1 MLTFS
6 LTMPQP
12 IRRAAVAGTWY
23 AGRPDVL
30 AQDIDRCLGQVPHAV
45 DGDIVGLVVPHAG
58 LMYSGSVAAHA
69 YKAVAGRAYDV
80 AVLIGPSHYVG
91 FEGVAIQRTGSFET
105 PLGRVVISEV
115 DAEAIAAASP
125 AVHDRAAA
133 HLREHS
139 LEMQLPFLQR
149 VLPETPIVPLVMGHQ
164 TPATISRLADA
175 IVEALPTRRALLVA
189 SSDLSHFHRAAD
201 AARLDAVVVDA
212 INRFDPETLGRA
224 LAKFP
229 DHACGGGPIV
239 TVMLAARGMGAAD
252 ARVMKYADSG
262 DVSGDKSSVVG
273 YLAAVLGTLSA
284 SRGGE
289 AVPR

>member
-30 AQDIDRCLGQVPHAV
+30 AQDIDRLLTQVPHVV

-58 LMYSGSVAAHA
+58 LMYSGAVAAHA
-69 YKAVAGRAYDV
+69 YKAVAGRTYDV
-80 AVLIGPSHYVG
+80 AVLVGPSHYVG

-105 PLGRVVISEV
+105 PLGRVAISEV

-125 AVHDRAAA
+125 AVHDRVAA
-133 HLREHS
+133 HSREHS

-164 TPATISRLADA
+164 TPSTISRLADA

-212 INRFDPETLGRA
+212 INRFDPETLARA
-224 LAKFP
+224 LGKFP

-289 AVPR
+289 AVPQ

>member
-23 AGRPDVL
+23 SGRPEVL
-30 AQDIDRCLGQVPHAV
+30 AQDIDQCLDQVHHAV
-45 DGDIVGLVVPHAG
+45 DGEIVGLVVPHAG
-58 LMYSGSVAAHA
+58 LMYSGPVAAYA
-69 YKAVAGRAYDV
+69 YKAVAGRSYDV
-80 AVLIGPSHYVG
+80 AVLVGPSHYVG

-105 PLGRVVISEV
+105 PLGCVAISEV

-125 AVHDRAAA
+125 AVHDRPAA
-133 HLREHS
+133 HAREHS

-149 VLPETPIVPLVMGHQ
+149 VLPDTPIVPLVMGHQ
-164 TPATISRLADA
+164 TPASVNQLADA
-175 IVEALPTRRALLVA
+175 LVEALSTRRALLVA
-189 SSDLSHFHRAAD
+189 SSDLSHFQHAHR

-212 INRFDPETLGRA
+212 INRFDPETLARA
-224 LAKFP
+224 LGKFP

-239 TVMLAARGMGAAD
+239 TVMLAARGLGAAD
-252 ARVMKYADSG
+252 ARVVKYADSG

-284 SRGGE
+284 SSRE
-289 AVPR
+289 AAVPQ

>member
-1 MLTFS
+1 
-6 LTMPQP
+6 MPQP
-12 IRRAAVAGTWY
+12 VRRAAVAGTWY
-23 AGRPDVL
+23 SGRPDVL
-30 AQDIDRCLGQVPHAV
+30 AQDIDQCLDQVRETV
-45 DGDIVGLVVPHAG
+45 DGEIVGVVVPHAG
-58 LMYSGSVAAHA
+58 LRYSGPVAAHA
-69 YKAVAGRAYDV
+69 YKAVAGRSYDV
-80 AVLIGPSHYVG
+80 AVLVGPSHYVG
-91 FEGVAIQRTGSFET
+91 FEGVAIQRAGSFET
-105 PLGRVVISEV
+105 PLGRVVISEA

-125 AVHDRAAA
+125 AVHDRPAA

-175 IVEALPTRRALLVA
+175 MVEALSTRRALLVA
-189 SSDLSHFHRAAD
+189 SSDLSHFHRALQ
-201 AARLDAVVVDA
+201 AATLDAVVVDA
-212 INRFDPETLGRA
+212 INRFDPEALARA
-224 LAKFP
+224 LGKFP

-239 TVMLAARGMGAAD
+239 TVMLAARGLGAAD

-284 SRGGE
+284 SSGEE
-289 AVPR
+289 AVPQ